1 LSGLDVVKC
10 QDQNGNQG
18 ESTTD
23 DSSPTRTVIP
33 EIVVPSF
40 SPLTVSTGETLKR
53 SHTRSFTSL
62 KSDLRDAWGAV
73 LSGQSITGC
82 LNVCKTPSFLHGDD
96 TDPMYYRV
104 TAIFCITHNFLGYAP
119 YNEVS

>member
-1 LSGLDVVKC
+1 
-10 QDQNGNQG
+10 
-18 ESTTD
+18 
-23 DSSPTRTVIP
+23 
-33 EIVVPSF
+33 
-40 SPLTVSTGETLKR
+40 
-53 SHTRSFTSL
+53 
-62 KSDLRDAWGAV
+62 

-104 TAIFCITHNFLGYAP
+104 TAIFCITHNFLCYAP